1 MTNKNTRYV
10 TPTTHEI
17 NERLAMALSNYEMG
31 LLGIEGGVLSSAVAG
46 VFVTAGIAT
55 SDVICGVKK
64 GKYVEWDDHSS
75 AISLLKEV
83 DEDAAKALSFLLSI
97 KNRVQYEPYSEISSD
112 DQKRAQRS
120 IENLIDFAES
130 VA

>member
-1 MTNKNTRYV
+1 MANKNTRYV

-46 VFVTAGIAT
+46 VFVTAGIAA
-55 SDVICGVKK
+55 SDVICGIKK
-64 GKYVEWDDHSS
+64 GKYVKGDDHSS

-97 KNRVQYEPYSEISSD
+97 KNRVQYEPYSEIPSD

-120 IENLIDFAES
+120 IEKLIDFAES
-130 VA
+130 VV